1 MKKNPSIGNKFV
13 QNKSCTEHIQLLNQK
28 CNATSCQQCP
38 LVNTA
43 NSTMVNNKHIPITRT
58 LNCKSRNV
66 VYLWQCILCKEENS
80 YFGRTIQKAHERT
93 NTHRGCFNDPSKW
106 ENSAL
111 SMHAR
116 SVHGENFNLN
126 NFKITLVKKC
136 SPQRIRRVEFK
147 YIDKYRTRTR
157 GINRYKN

>member
-1 MKKNPSIGNKFV
+1 MSVCLSVCLFV
-13 QNKSCTEHIQLLNQK
+13 CSLSVCL
-28 CNATSCQQCP
+28 S
-38 LVNTA
+38 
-43 NSTMVNNKHIPITRT
+43 
-58 LNCKSRNV
+58 V

-93 NTHRGCFNDPSKW
+93 NTHRGCFNDPTKW

-157 GINRYKN
+157 GINRYKNWKTKWKVWVFKALVCLIGISLCLAYFY